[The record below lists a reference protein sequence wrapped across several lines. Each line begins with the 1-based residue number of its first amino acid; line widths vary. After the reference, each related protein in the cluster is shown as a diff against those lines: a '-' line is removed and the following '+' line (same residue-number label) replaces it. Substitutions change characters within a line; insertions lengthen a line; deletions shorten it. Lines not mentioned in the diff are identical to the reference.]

1 MKKIFFIT
9 AFLLS
14 INLFA
19 QKEFYELRT
28 YELFQSS
35 SVNSFNQYF
44 EKAFIPAL
52 NKLGIKKDKMKLIK
66 STEKKEQVV
75 VKEEEIKNISKKND
89 ITNNKTKL
97 NVT

>member
-52 NKLGIKKDKMKLIK
+52 NKLGIKNIGVFREVSESLPSKFYILIVAI
-66 STEKKEQVV
+66 QIVF
-75 VKEEEIKNISKKND
+75 
-89 ITNNKTKL
+89 
-97 NVT
+97 

>member
-1 MKKIFFIT
+1 MKKILFIT

-52 NKLGIKKDKMKLIK
+52 NKLGIKNIGVFREVSESLPSKFYILIPYESFDKYVTMTTI
-66 STEKKEQVV
+66 
-75 VKEEEIKNISKKND
+75 IR
-89 ITNNKTKL
+89 TNYP
-97 NVT
+97 